1 MWNDF
6 KQFILRGNTVDLAV
20 GVVIGASFNSV
31 VNALVK
37 DLITPFVGLFYKSN
51 SFASATFHIHKA
63 VFSYGDFVNAL
74 VSFLIIAA
82 VIFFFVVK
90 PINKLTEIATRR
102 KGTDDPSTKKCPFCL
117 SEIPKNAKK
126 CKFCTS
132 KLETSST

>member
-31 VNALVK
+31 VSALVK
-37 DLITPFVGLFYKSN
+37 DLITPLVGIFYKSK
-51 SFASATFHIHKA
+51 SFVNASFHINNA

-82 VIFFFVVK
+82 VVFFFVVK
-90 PINKLTEIATRR
+90 PINKLTEIATKR
-102 KGTDDPSTKKCPFCL
+102 KGTDDPSTKKCPYCI

-132 KLETSST
+132 KLESASA